1 MREIYPTVRHSINC
15 FFGGAFMSKVLNDLH
30 HEDSEISDY
39 KSGTYFS
46 PFFPNVSENDR
57 NLTIAAA
64 ISETKTTLTK
74 KSVWPLELLNTGQD
88 FPPEQFQ
95 FLHDFLVPDA
105 GLLEA

>member
-1 MREIYPTVRHSINC
+1 
-15 FFGGAFMSKVLNDLH
+15 MSKVLNNIH

-46 PFFPNVSENDR
+46 PFFPNVRENDR